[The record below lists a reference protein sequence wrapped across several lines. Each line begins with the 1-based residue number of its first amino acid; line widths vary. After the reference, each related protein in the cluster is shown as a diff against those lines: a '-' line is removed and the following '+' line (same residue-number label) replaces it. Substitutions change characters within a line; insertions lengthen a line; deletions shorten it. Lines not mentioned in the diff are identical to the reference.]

1 MVLRISSAEIVSS
14 AMALASSSAGSLVRW
29 VGRVAALAVLSAG
42 QPPAGG
48 LESVGDAAV
57 DDLVV
62 DADDQTAEH
71 RRVDLDLQAHGPPVE
86 ALEGGDQAT
95 LLRGGERYGAD
106 HVGDRLTAPAG
117 PRGGP
122 PVDLGFRTVHVRAAQ
137 VVPDQLLGDRADL
150 PDQQPV

>member
-1 MVLRISSAEIVSS
+1 MALRISSAEIVSS

-57 DDLVV
+57 DDLVI

-95 LLRGGERYGAD
+95 LLRGGERHGAD

-117 PRGGP
+117 RRGGQP
-122 PVDLGFRTVHVRAAQ
+122 FDLVLRTVDVRTGQ
-137 VVPDQLLGDRADL
+137 RVRTSRSVTGLTFPTSSR
-150 PDQQPV
+150 